1 MPSIYDAVSAWNPA
15 TTYAQHSIVSGSDLT
30 FYYSLVNSNFNN
42 NPTSTLQTRWD
53 GQIIRNGARLP
64 NFYWKPSYTST
75 INKQPKITKL
85 QFGNGYQQRI
95 SDSLNFNLAKFDL
108 SFDNRNEEES
118 VAILHFL
125 EQRGGKE
132 AFIYDMPTIYDK
144 TNFTTEFICSDWSVS
159 FNSFKLYSIKAT
171 FEEVP
176 A

>member
-1 MPSIYDAVSAWNPA
+1 AWNSA
-15 TTYAQHSIVSGSDLT
+15 TTYSIYNIVSGSDLT
-30 FYYSLVNSNFNN
+30 YYYSLKNSNFNN
-42 NPTSTLQTRWD
+42 DPTNTLQTQWD

-64 NFYWKPSYTST
+64 YFFWKPSYASA
-75 INKQPKITKL
+75 ISKQPKVTKV

-108 SFDNRNEEES
+108 SFDNRNEEEAVS
-118 VAILHFL
+118 ILHFL

-132 AFIYDMPTIYDK
+132 AFIYNMPTIFSK
-144 TNFTTEFICSDWSVS
+144 SNFTTEFVCSDWSAAY
-159 FNSFKLYSIKAT
+159 NSYRLYSIKAT